1 MPKTKSLS
9 SLGLNTVDGND
20 PVISKIVF
28 DSRQAVPGC
37 LFAALKGG
45 SVHGAE
51 FVEAALDAGA
61 SAILT
66 DEEGELILNGLKID
80 ALVVKKDARRALAK
94 AVSLFMENQPE
105 TIVAVTGTNGK
116 TSVTT
121 FCRQLWNEVGIEAIN
136 IGTTGVEGS
145 WSAPLNDYTTPD
157 PVKLHQL
164 LHKAASEGVT
174 HVAMEASSHGLDQRR
189 LDGVNI
195 KTTAFTNF
203 SRDHL
208 DYHISYEDYF
218 DAKKGLFERLCP
230 KEKVGVFNIDN
241 KKIKDLADWYAL
253 NNRIATIGHD
263 KTADLVILSQKFNPK
278 SQDIRFSYRD
288 KIYQKSINLIGAF
301 QAENLLMAA
310 LLVIA
315 SGQEES
321 SVFAILENIKPVRG
335 RMELAATK
343 KNGATVYVDYAHTP
357 GAIDVALKS
366 VRPHILGKLIVVIGA
381 GGERDQGKRPLM
393 GTAAEQNSDFVI
405 ITDDN
410 PRTEDPS
417 VIHQMIKSGIEND
430 NKVAVIADRAE
441 AILTAV
447 NLLEAGDGLLI
458 TGKGHET
465 EQVVGENNFPF
476 DDFEQAS
483 LSVASLDG
491 IEK

>member
-1 MPKTKSLS
+1 MPKSKSLS
-9 SLGLNTVDGND
+9 SLGLHTLNGND
-20 PVISKIVF
+20 PVINKIVF
-28 DSRQAVPGC
+28 DSRQAEPGC

-45 SVHGAE
+45 SVHGAN
-51 FVEAALDAGA
+51 FVEAVLDAGA

-66 DEEGELILNGLKID
+66 DEEGELILKGSKID
-80 ALVVKKDARRALAK
+80 ALVVVKDARRAFAK
-94 AVSLFMENQPE
+94 AVSLFMEKQPE
-105 TIVAVTGTNGK
+105 TIVAITGTNGK
-116 TSVTT
+116 TSVAT
-121 FCRQLWNEVGIEAIN
+121 FCRQLWNKAGIEAIN

-145 WSAPLNDYTTPD
+145 WSTSLNYTTPD
-157 PVKLHQL
+157 PVQLHQI
-164 LHKAASEGVT
+164 LHKAASEGIT

-189 LDGVNI
+189 LDGVEI

-208 DYHISYEDYF
+208 DYHVSIKDYF
-218 DAKKGLFERLCP
+218 KAKKGLFERLCP
-230 KEKVGVFNIDN
+230 KEKVGVFNIDS
-241 KKIKDLADWYAL
+241 KEIKDLANWYSL
-253 NNRIATIGHD
+253 NNDVLKIGYD
-263 KTADLVILSQKFNPK
+263 KTADLVILSQKFHPK
-278 SQDIRFSYRD
+278 SQDIRFSFRD

-301 QAENLLMAA
+301 QAKNLLMAA

-315 SGQEES
+315 SGQPES
-321 SVFAILENIKPVRG
+321 IIFEILENIKPVRG

-357 GAIDVALKS
+357 DAIDVALKS
-366 VRPHILGKLIVVIGA
+366 LRPHVLGKLIVIIGA

-393 GTAAEQNSDFVI
+393 GAAAEKNSDFVI

-417 VIHQMIKSGIEND
+417 VIHQMIKNGIQND
-430 NKVAVIADRAE
+430 NKVTVITDRAE
-441 AILTAV
+441 AILNAV
-447 NLLEAGDGLLI
+447 NLLEEGDGLLI

-465 EQVVGENNFPF
+465 EQVIGENNFPF

>member
-1 MPKTKSLS
+1 MPKSKSLS
-9 SLGLNTVDGND
+9 SLGLHTLNGND
-20 PVISKIVF
+20 PVINKIVF
-28 DSRQAVPGC
+28 DSRQAEPGC

-45 SVHGAE
+45 SVHGAN
-51 FVEAALDAGA
+51 FVEAVLDAGA

-66 DEEGELILNGLKID
+66 DEEGELILKGYKID
-80 ALVVKKDARRALAK
+80 ALVVEKDARRAFAK
-94 AVSLFMENQPE
+94 AVSLFMEKQPE
-105 TIVAVTGTNGK
+105 TIVAITGTNGK
-116 TSVTT
+116 TSVAT
-121 FCRQLWNEVGIEAIN
+121 FCRQLWNKAGIEAIN

-145 WSAPLNDYTTPD
+145 WSTYLNYTTPD
-157 PVKLHQL
+157 PVQLHQI
-164 LHKAASEGVT
+164 LHKAASEGIT

-189 LDGVNI
+189 LDGVEI

-208 DYHISYEDYF
+208 DYHVSIKDYF
-218 DAKKGLFERLCP
+218 NAKKGLFERLCP
-230 KEKVGVFNIDN
+230 KEKVGVFNIDS
-241 KKIKDLADWYAL
+241 KEIKDLANWYSL
-253 NNRIATIGHD
+253 NNDVLKIGYD
-263 KTADLVILSQKFNPK
+263 KTADLVILSQKFHPK
-278 SQDIRFSYRD
+278 SQDIRFSFRD

-315 SGQEES
+315 SGQPES
-321 SVFAILENIKPVRG
+321 IIFEILENIKPVRG

-357 GAIDVALKS
+357 DAIDVALKS
-366 VRPHILGKLIVVIGA
+366 LRPHILGKLIVIIGA

-393 GTAAEQNSDFVI
+393 GAAAEKNSDFVI

-417 VIHQMIKSGIEND
+417 VIHQMIKNGIQND
-430 NKVAVIADRAE
+430 NKVTVITDRAE
-441 AILTAV
+441 AILNAV
-447 NLLEAGDGLLI
+447 NLLEEGDGLLI

-465 EQVVGENNFPF
+465 EQVIGENNFPF

-491 IEK
+491 LEK

>member
-1 MPKTKSLS
+1 MPKSKSLS
-9 SLGLNTVDGND
+9 SLGLHTLNGND
-20 PVISKIVF
+20 PVINKIVF
-28 DSRQAVPGC
+28 DSRQAEPGC

-45 SVHGAE
+45 SVHGAN
-51 FVEAALDAGA
+51 FVEAVLDAGA

-66 DEEGELILNGLKID
+66 DEEGELILKGSKID
-80 ALVVKKDARRALAK
+80 ALVVVKDARRAFAK
-94 AVSLFMENQPE
+94 AVSLFMEKQPE
-105 TIVAVTGTNGK
+105 TIVAITGTNGK
-116 TSVTT
+116 TSVAT
-121 FCRQLWNEVGIEAIN
+121 FCRQLWNKAGIEAIN

-145 WSAPLNDYTTPD
+145 WSTSLNYTTPD
-157 PVKLHQL
+157 PVQLHQI
-164 LHKAASEGVT
+164 LHKAASEGIT

-189 LDGVNI
+189 LDGVEI

-208 DYHISYEDYF
+208 DYHVSIKDYF
-218 DAKKGLFERLCP
+218 KAKKGLFERLCP
-230 KEKVGVFNIDN
+230 KEKVGVFNIDS
-241 KKIKDLADWYAL
+241 KEIKDLANWYSL
-253 NNRIATIGHD
+253 NNDVLKIGYD
-263 KTADLVILSQKFNPK
+263 KTADLVILSQKFHPK
-278 SQDIRFSYRD
+278 SQDIRFSFRD

-301 QAENLLMAA
+301 QAKNLLMAA

-315 SGQEES
+315 SGQPES
-321 SVFAILENIKPVRG
+321 IIFEILENIKPVRG

-357 GAIDVALKS
+357 DAIDVALKS
-366 VRPHILGKLIVVIGA
+366 LRPHVLGKLIVIIGA

-393 GTAAEQNSDFVI
+393 GAAAEKNSDFVI

-417 VIHQMIKSGIEND
+417 VIHKMIKNGIQND
-430 NKVAVIADRAE
+430 NKVTVITDRAE
-441 AILTAV
+441 AILNAV
-447 NLLEAGDGLLI
+447 NLLEEGDGLLI

-465 EQVVGENNFPF
+465 EQVIGENNFPF

-491 IEK
+491 LEK

>member
-1 MPKTKSLS
+1 MPKSKSLS
-9 SLGLNTVDGND
+9 SLGLHTLNGND
-20 PVISKIVF
+20 PVINKIVF
-28 DSRQAVPGC
+28 DSRQAEPGC

-45 SVHGAE
+45 SVHGAN
-51 FVEAALDAGA
+51 FVEAVLDAGA

-66 DEEGELILNGLKID
+66 DEEGELILKGSKID
-80 ALVVKKDARRALAK
+80 ALVVEKDARRAFAK
-94 AVSLFMENQPE
+94 AVSLFMEKQPE
-105 TIVAVTGTNGK
+105 TIVAITGTNGK
-116 TSVTT
+116 TSVAT
-121 FCRQLWNEVGIEAIN
+121 FCRQLWNKAGIEAIN

-145 WSAPLNDYTTPD
+145 WSTYLNHTTPD
-157 PVKLHQL
+157 PVQLHQI
-164 LHKAASEGVT
+164 LHKAASEGIT

-189 LDGVNI
+189 LDGVEI

-208 DYHISYEDYF
+208 DYHVSIKDYF
-218 DAKKGLFERLCP
+218 NAKKGLFERLCP
-230 KEKVGVFNIDN
+230 KEKVGVFNIDS
-241 KKIKDLADWYAL
+241 KEIKELANWYSL
-253 NNRIATIGHD
+253 NNNVLKIGYD
-263 KTADLVILSQKFNPK
+263 KTADLVILSQKFHPK
-278 SQDIRFSYRD
+278 SQDIRFSFRD

-315 SGQEES
+315 SGQPES
-321 SVFAILENIKPVRG
+321 IIFEILENIKPVRG

-357 GAIDVALKS
+357 DAIDVALKS
-366 VRPHILGKLIVVIGA
+366 LRPHILGKLIVIIGA

-393 GTAAEQNSDFVI
+393 GAAAEKNSDFVI

-417 VIHQMIKSGIEND
+417 LIHQMIKNGIQND
-430 NKVAVIADRAE
+430 NKVTVITDRAE
-441 AILTAV
+441 AILNAV
-447 NLLEAGDGLLI
+447 NLLEEGDGLLI

-465 EQVVGENNFPF
+465 EQVIGENNFPF

-491 IEK
+491 LEK

>member
-1 MPKTKSLS
+1 MPKSKSLS
-9 SLGLNTVDGND
+9 SLGLHTLNGND
-20 PVISKIVF
+20 PVINKIVF
-28 DSRQAVPGC
+28 DSRQAEPGC

-45 SVHGAE
+45 SVHGAN
-51 FVEAALDAGA
+51 FVEAVLDAGA

-66 DEEGELILNGLKID
+66 DEEGELILKGSKID
-80 ALVVKKDARRALAK
+80 ALVVVKDARRAFAK
-94 AVSLFMENQPE
+94 AVSLFMEKQPE
-105 TIVAVTGTNGK
+105 TIVAITGTNGK
-116 TSVTT
+116 TSVAT
-121 FCRQLWNEVGIEAIN
+121 FCRQLWNKAGIEAIN

-145 WSAPLNDYTTPD
+145 WSTSLNYTTPD
-157 PVKLHQL
+157 PVQLHQI
-164 LHKAASEGVT
+164 LHKAASEGIT

-189 LDGVNI
+189 LDGVEI

-208 DYHISYEDYF
+208 DYHVSIKDYF
-218 DAKKGLFERLCP
+218 KAKKGLFERLCP
-230 KEKVGVFNIDN
+230 KEKVGVFNIDS
-241 KKIKDLADWYAL
+241 KEIKDLANWYSL
-253 NNRIATIGHD
+253 NNDVLKIGYD
-263 KTADLVILSQKFNPK
+263 KTADLVILSQKFHPK
-278 SQDIRFSYRD
+278 SQDIRFSFRD

-301 QAENLLMAA
+301 QAKNLLMAA

-315 SGQEES
+315 SGQPES
-321 SVFAILENIKPVRG
+321 IIFEILENIKPVRG

-357 GAIDVALKS
+357 DAIDVALKS
-366 VRPHILGKLIVVIGA
+366 LRPHVLGKLIVIIGA

-393 GTAAEQNSDFVI
+393 GAAAEKNSDFVI

-417 VIHQMIKSGIEND
+417 VIHQMIKNGIQND
-430 NKVAVIADRAE
+430 NKVTVIADRAE
-441 AILTAV
+441 AILNAV
-447 NLLEAGDGLLI
+447 NLLEEGDGLLI

-465 EQVVGENNFPF
+465 EQVIGENNFPF